1 MASAF
6 RRGSRHVAA
15 RRLRVRRFSRRA
27 VACTFWQ
34 DHRRGEHPLRSCGQ
48 NIVGTPFVGDYRRA
62 TVVHDVACQDKTR
75 PHEEVHYMFY
85 EAMLCDGV
93 PDEQAFLMYTA
104 VRLFG
109 PKWPSSTSRRRSR
122 EALRRFDISRLVA
135 TLDTALGRAHT
146 LEERRPALCSTPPSC
161 DVRPVVL
168 RGRGDEA
175 DRAEHALTL
184 WLPRAGASI
193 DQRHRW
199 SRELFFNANS

>member
-1 MASAF
+1 MDLPRFEGEVETRWLRHSGRDRDMWLLDDFVFVDSRGVRWPAPSGRTIDGASIPEILW
-6 RRGSRHVAA
+6 SKV
-15 RRLRVRRFSRRA
+15 
-27 VACTFWQ
+27 
-34 DHRRGEHPLRSCGQ
+34 
-48 NIVGTPFVGDYRRA
+48 VGTPFVGDYRRA

-135 TLDTALGRAHT
+135 TLDTALGEHTRWRGGGRRSAQPRRLRRA
-146 LEERRPALCSTPPSC
+146 
-161 DVRPVVL
+161 
-168 RGRGDEA
+168 
-175 DRAEHALTL
+175 
-184 WLPRAGASI
+184 AS
-193 DQRHRW
+193 R
-199 SRELFFNANS
+199 SAREG